1 MKDYNSVKY
10 RMGIFTIFNPYISIE
25 VIQISYRIDYDS
37 VFTNPRRS
45 NSCRIRRFIIST
57 LCFILFMTLSKLYW
71 PRGWNLF
78 MRLLIPG
85 EPQITLGA
93 AECFLEEIQEGAGF
107 CDAAL
112 DFCRTVIKYG

>member
-1 MKDYNSVKY
+1 
-10 RMGIFTIFNPYISIE
+10 
-25 VIQISYRIDYDS
+25 
-37 VFTNPRRS
+37 
-45 NSCRIRRFIIST
+45 
-57 LCFILFMTLSKLYW
+57 
-71 PRGWNLF
+71 